1 MILPLPG
8 DGWTEGHQ
16 AMYGE
21 GYEAYEVNGQGRSLL
36 RVNDVSFRQGNR
48 HGASESHRRCPHRAN
63 NSILIISSSLFLD
76 FGLVCHVPASVME
89 GLISH
94 GHLRGKTVSSRDR
107 SSSVEA
113 VFVPRI
119 TSTHQESSTSKSK
132 KNKMPSSAPRTPGDE
147 RGGPSK
153 PQTWKDKPG
162 MAKKRKR
169 ANVRPGWEMIEVDD
183 DDEDVISSGRD
194 VVSGP
199 RPSTSGLKSK
209 SNGESSRRP
218 AVYEVDSSSQ
228 GGSSSES
235 AQETDEDDYG
245 MAKSQSSRGKNSKKK
260 GKQVE
265 RRKSPVSK
273 KQKGKQ
279 GKAGKAVKKRALS
292 QDPEIQEI
300 ALSSLD
306 NSVFVIGMSIASRP
320 QPSTDMS
327 R

>member
-1 MILPLPG
+1 
-8 DGWTEGHQ
+8 
-16 AMYGE
+16 
-21 GYEAYEVNGQGRSLL
+21 
-36 RVNDVSFRQGNR
+36 
-48 HGASESHRRCPHRAN
+48 
-63 NSILIISSSLFLD
+63 
-76 FGLVCHVPASVME
+76 
-89 GLISH
+89 
-94 GHLRGKTVSSRDR
+94 
-107 SSSVEA
+107 
-113 VFVPRI
+113 
-119 TSTHQESSTSKSK
+119 
-132 KNKMPSSAPRTPGDE
+132 
-147 RGGPSK
+147 
-153 PQTWKDKPG
+153 

-194 VVSGP
+194 VSGP

-218 AVYEVDSSSQ
+218 AVYDVDPSSE

-235 AQETDEDDYG
+235 AQEADEDVYG

-265 RRKSPVSK
+265 RHKSPVSK

-279 GKAGKAVKKRALS
+279 GKAGKVVKKRALS

-306 NSVFVIGMSIASRP
+306 NSVFVIGMLVPSHP